1 VKGWTLSGEPVELQ
15 PWQELAV
22 MALLGWDEGNRTVTL
37 ISRARGAGKSTV
49 LATAGR
55 YARARAKGRPLR
67 DDPVRDREQQEDGPH
82 E

>member
-15 PWQELAV
+15 QWQELAV
-22 MALLGWDEGNRTVTL
+22 MALLGWDEGGRTVTL
-37 ISRARGAGKSTV
+37 ISRARGEGKSTV

-55 YARARAKGRPLR
+55 YARARAKGMPLR
-67 DDPVRDREQQEDGPH
+67 DDPVRGRGQEED